1 MLSKLSQILSRISL
15 WSCWCKLSVYL
26 LISTTGKGYRDN
38 ETSWTSSRWY
48 NKYHHIHNI
57 ANRISDCWLFIKNRV
72 WLEIK
77 KQGVRYRSKS
87 SGSFNLDKSSV
98 GISPIPGKER
108 ISEIMDLSSY
118 LGEPLSKITLD
129 ELISKHS
136 IYGRIH

>member
-1 MLSKLSQILSRISL
+1 M
-15 WSCWCKLSVYL
+15 
-26 LISTTGKGYRDN
+26 
-38 ETSWTSSRWY
+38 
-48 NKYHHIHNI
+48 
-57 ANRISDCWLFIKNRV
+57 FIKNRV

-136 IYGRIH
+136 IYRRIH